1 MVTKSTP
8 VSYWPIFSLS
18 LSLQSQKP
26 LRKLT
31 RPSFFLVCKV
41 ANCIEL
47 HPGTISKR
55 PKLWPWAPSIQQ
67 KFRFEILEIPHAQW
81 NGTFRLYR
89 PDPSHR
95 MLGYCSCKQDTKG
108 QQFCQMKRDI
118 SFFFR
123 PKWPG
128 QSKWTTFKGGP
139 KYSGQTE
146 PKWSTP
152 FHFLPKFPEFWAKW
166 KAPTVSRST
175 SKWSLEEV
183 TARLFHSVIQYKTVR
198 VKCIAY
204 KNV

>member
-55 PKLWPWAPSIQQ
+55 PKLWPWALSIQQ
-67 KFRFEILEIPHAQW
+67 KFRFEILEIPRAQW

-95 MLGYCSCKQDTKG
+95 MFGYCSCKQDTKG

-118 SFFFR
+118 SFFSDQNDQASQSGLPSKVVLNIPVRPNRNGPLHFISYRNFR
-123 PKWPG
+123 NFELNGKRP
-128 QSKWTTFKGGP
+128 Q
-139 KYSGQTE
+139 
-146 PKWSTP
+146 
-152 FHFLPKFPEFWAKW
+152 FPVQ
-166 KAPTVSRST
+166 PQND
-175 SKWSLEEV
+175 
-183 TARLFHSVIQYKTVR
+183 H
-198 VKCIAY
+198 
-204 KNV
+204 